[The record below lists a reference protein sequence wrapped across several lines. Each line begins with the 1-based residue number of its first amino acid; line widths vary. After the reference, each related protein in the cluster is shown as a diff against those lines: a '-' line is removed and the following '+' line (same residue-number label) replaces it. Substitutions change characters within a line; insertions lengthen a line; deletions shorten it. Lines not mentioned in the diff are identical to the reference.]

1 MSALTALNDEITRCQ
16 LCEIAK
22 QRTRAVP
29 GEGAEDADI
38 VFIGEAP
45 GWNEDQQGRP
55 FVGQAG
61 KYLDQLLAS
70 IDLDRTRVYITNI
83 IKTRPP
89 GNRDPLPI
97 KVANCR
103 QWLDRQLEIIRPRII
118 VTLGRHS
125 LARFL
130 PGKTISRAHG
140 TAAPWNGITCFALYH
155 PAAALHQACLRAVIE
170 ADIRKLPGLLAQVRT
185 APPAATP
192 SHEETPQP
200 QQLNMFEV

>member
-1 MSALTALNDEITRCQ
+1 MSALTALNEEITRCQ

-22 QRTRAVP
+22 QRTMAVP

-70 IDLDRTRVYITNI
+70 INLNRTQVYITNI

-97 KVANCR
+97 EVANCR

-125 LARFL
+125 LVRFL

-140 TAAPWNGITCFALYH
+140 TASPWNGITCFALYH
-155 PAAALHQACLRAVIE
+155 PAAALRQASLRAIIE
-170 ADIRKLPGLLAQVRT
+170 ADIRKLPGLLDQLPAT
-185 APPAATP
+185 PPAATP
-192 SHEETPQP
+192 SHEEAPP
-200 QQLNMFEV
+200 AKQLNMFEV

>member
-1 MSALTALNDEITRCQ
+1 MSALTALNEEIARCQ

-22 QRTRAVP
+22 QRTRTVP

-38 VFIGEAP
+38 IFIGEAP
-45 GWNEDQQGRP
+45 GFNEDQQGRP

-70 IDLDRTRVYITNI
+70 ISLDRAKVFITNV

-89 GNRDPLPI
+89 GNRDPLP
-97 KVANCR
+97 VEVTNCR

-125 LARFL
+125 LERFL

-155 PAAALHQACLRAVIE
+155 PAAALRQGSLRTVIE
-170 ADIRKLPGLLAQVRT
+170 ADIRKLPGLLEQVLA
-185 APPAATP
+185 APPAPAP
-192 SHEETPQP
+192 AETPP
-200 QQLNMFEV
+200 AQQLNMFEV